1 MMLKNA
7 ISFLLIVLAATAII
21 SAATLAFK
29 EIALPRNTTTY
40 ANKETLRATDFN
52 SAVELLGDDRGGGW
66 P

>member
-1 MMLKNA
+1 MKLKNA
-7 ISFLLIVLAATAII
+7 ITILLVVLAATAIV

-40 ANKETLRATDFN
+40 ANKETSRATGFN
-52 SAVELLGDDRGGGW
+52 GAVELLGDERGGGW